1 MGMGFPYEPCPWCGN
16 TEIKMIRSNHEFC
29 YVQCKTCKMRLMMSG
44 KSMMDCARTWNV
56 RASRRA
62 EMKKQNMTLVSLLHA
77 DIAHNAEKRSV
88 VSLDNSDEMWQI
100 ALAAET
106 ASDMDVKPVRMM
118 DKPQFEIRYE
128 VLFPYLDALV
138 RESAEKVPEPEPDL
152 EKLF

>member
-1 MGMGFPYEPCPWCGN
+1 M
-16 TEIKMIRSNHEFC
+16 IKLIKSSHEFC
-29 YVQCKTCKMRLMMSG
+29 YVQCWGCKMRLMMSG

-77 DIAHNAEKRSV
+77 DIADNSEKRSV
-88 VSLDNSDEMWQI
+88 VSLDNTDEMWNI

-106 ASDMDVKPVRMM
+106 AWDMDAKPVRSGER
-118 DKPQFEIRYE
+118 QFQIRYE

-138 RESAEKVPEPEPDL
+138 QESAENVAEPNLEP